1 MRVRGPLHPML
12 LTSPYSDE
20 ALEHR
25 AKPDPLDDLI
35 RASPPRERLLA
46 RTTAIAVAVFL
57 VAALFSP
64 IERPTAIRVAILEE
78 GLASAGDGRVRLR
91 VDAAV
96 LGDTAREALAGLS
109 PGVAVTLVGDA
120 WLAHGDL
127 LGVSG
132 TPANGVAV
140 DVRLSYP
147 AEVETAPA
155 ERAVLRFPGHRRSVA
170 DALADVALATA
181 PE

>member
-1 MRVRGPLHPML
+1 MHPML

-35 RASPPRERLLA
+35 RASPPKERLVA
-46 RTTAIAVAVFL
+46 RTTAIAVVVFL

-64 IERPTAIRVAILEE
+64 IQHSTAIRVTIVEE
-78 GLASAGDGRVRLR
+78 GPGTADYGRVRLR
-91 VDAAV
+91 ADAV
-96 LGDTAREALAGLS
+96 GLGDAAREALAGLS
-109 PGVAVTLVGDA
+109 PDAAVTLVGDA
-120 WLAHGDL
+120 WLAHGAL

-132 TPANGVAV
+132 TLANGVAV